1 MAGLHEAVRS
11 QESRWVAAQ
20 RQLQSQIDALAQ
32 QNLELWAGLKTSG
45 PPRPEAREAVKGTF
59 GPRRKSDPL
68 VSDGILAVPRGSITV
83 KVDTRSPV
91 PVVTFS
97 FQEVRGLAV
106 CSPAAP
112 PSVAANKHQSPSTG
126 LLPTDS

>member
-11 QESRWVAAQ
+11 QESQWAAAE
-20 RQLQSQIDALAQ
+20 RQLQSRRDALAQ
-32 QNLELWAGLKTSG
+32 QNLELRAGLKTSG
-45 PPRPEAREAVKGTF
+45 PPWPGAGEAVTGTL

-83 KVDTRSPV
+83 KVDTQSPV

-97 FQEVRGLAV
+97 LQEVRGLAV

-112 PSVAANKHQSPSTG
+112 PSVAANKHRSPSTG
-126 LLPTDS
+126 LLPTDG